1 MTAVYEHFEKLMM
14 TLERNLRD
22 AMAEKTRNEETLLED
37 LENISDKIIKQTYI
51 IRKHKETNT
60 KETNKI

>member
-14 TLERNLRD
+14 TLERNLRN
-22 AMAEKTRNEETLLED
+22 AKAEKTRNETT
-37 LENISDKIIKQTYI
+37 KKKQFINKTYI

-60 KETNKI
+60 NQTNKI